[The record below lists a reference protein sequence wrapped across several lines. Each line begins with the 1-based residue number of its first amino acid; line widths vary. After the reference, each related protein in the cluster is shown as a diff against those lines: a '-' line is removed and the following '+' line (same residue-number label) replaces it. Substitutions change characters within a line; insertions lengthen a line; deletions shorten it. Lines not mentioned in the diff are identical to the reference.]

1 MHGDIEKKIEGLHP
15 GTAIAG
21 AVVISFMMV
30 LIPFIMFLHS
40 SAYDTVKQIKIGS
53 QLSAANLN
61 GSYDVTSPVNAIDI
75 ANYEATLK
83 QKLTT
88 INNNADF
95 NQNDI
100 SNQTLGL
107 PAN

>member
-1 MHGDIEKKIEGLHP
+1 MHGDIEKKLEGLHP
-15 GTAIAG
+15 MTAIMG
-21 AVVISFMMV
+21 AVTISIVMV
-30 LIPFIMFLHS
+30 FIPFMMFLHS
-40 SAYDTVKQIKIGS
+40 SAYETVKQIKIGT

-61 GSYDVTSPVNAIDI
+61 SSYDVTSPVNAIDI

-83 QKLTT
+83 QKLSG
-88 INNNADF
+88 INNSADF

-107 PAN
+107 PTN